1 MRNADSGSEEA
12 LRSAKKALRASVI
25 ARRDAL
31 DAETRNRDSCIIT
44 AKLLDLPQYRAAGV
58 VCAYATFGSEFDSAA
73 FCSDVVASGK
83 RLLLPR
89 INRAERMLELGEVKN
104 LGGDL
109 VAGVWGIRE
118 PAERCPIVPSSSV
131 EFLLVP
137 GVAFTAAGG
146 RLGYGGGFYDRLLAG
161 LNAKTPRIAAAF
173 DLQVVDSIP
182 TGPNDQR
189 VHLIVQPADGR
200 QQER

>member
-31 DAETRNRDSCIIT
+31 DAETRNRDSRIIT
-44 AKLLDLPQYRAAGV
+44 AKLLALPQYLAAGV
-58 VCAYATFGSEFDSAA
+58 VCAYASFGSEFDSAA

-89 INRAERMLELGEVKN
+89 INRAARVLEWREVGN
-104 LGGDL
+104 LDSDL

-118 PAERCPIVPSSSV
+118 PAERCPIVPPSAV

-173 DLQVVDSIP
+173 DLQIVESIP
-182 TGPNDQR
+182 TGPSDQR
-189 VHLIVQPADGR
+189 VHLVVQPANGR
-200 QQER
+200 PAKH

>member
-31 DAETRNRDSCIIT
+31 DAKTRNRDSRIIT
-44 AKLLDLPQYRAAGV
+44 AKLLALPQYLAAGV
-58 VCAYATFGSEFDSAA
+58 VCAYASFGSEFDSAA

-89 INRAERMLELGEVKN
+89 INRAARMLELREVSN
-104 LGGDL
+104 LGSDL

-118 PAERCPIVPSSSV
+118 PAERCPMVPPSAV

-137 GVAFTAAGG
+137 GVAFTAAGE
-146 RLGYGGGFYDRLLAG
+146 RLGYGGGFYDRLLLG

-173 DLQVVDSIP
+173 ELQVVDSIP

-189 VHLIVQPADGR
+189 VHLVVQPANGR
-200 QQER
+200 PQEH

>member
-12 LRSAKKALRASVI
+12 RRSAKKALRANVV

-31 DAETRNRDSCIIT
+31 DAETRNRDSRIIT
-44 AKLLDLPQYRAAGV
+44 AKLLALPQYRAAGV
-58 VCAYATFGSEFDSAA
+58 VCAYASFGSEFDSAS

-89 INRAERMLELGEVKN
+89 INRAARMLELREVSN
-104 LGGDL
+104 LGSDL

-118 PAERCPIVPSSSV
+118 PAERCPMVPPSAV

-137 GVAFTAAGG
+137 GVAFTAAAE

-161 LNAKTPRIAAAF
+161 LNAKTTRVAAAF

-182 TGPNDQR
+182 TGPGDQR

>member
-1 MRNADSGSEEA
+1 MRNADSASEET

-31 DAETRNRDSCIIT
+31 DAETRNRDSRIIT
-44 AKLLDLPQYRAAGV
+44 AKLLALPQYRAAGV
-58 VCAYATFGSEFDSAA
+58 VCAYASFGSEFDTAA
-73 FCSDVVASGK
+73 FCSDVIAAGK

-118 PAERCPIVPSSSV
+118 PAERCPVVPPSAV

-137 GVAFTAAGG
+137 GVAFTAPGE

-161 LNAKTPRIAAAF
+161 LNAKTPRVAAAF
-173 DLQVVDSIP
+173 VLQVVDTIP

-189 VHLIVQPADGR
+189 VHLIVTEQ
-200 QQER
+200 